1 MKSVLKWVG
10 AKHNIMASLK
20 HVLPKGGRLIE
31 PFGGSG
37 AVMMN
42 TNYPEYILADIN
54 SDLIDTYQ
62 SIFKSPEKVL
72 SELKRLYC
80 LGRSEDAYY
89 ELRSQFNNHD
99 SASDTQAALF
109 IYLNRFGHRG
119 LCRYNRKG
127 IFNVPWGYY
136 ANPYLPETELYAMAE
151 KMSSAT
157 LLCASFQ
164 TTLTDG
170 H

>member
-54 SDLIDTYQ
+54 SDLID
-62 SIFKSPEKVL
+62 SKRRL
-72 SELKRLYC
+72 STVWSRIQ
-80 LGRSEDAYY
+80 DPV
-89 ELRSQFNNHD
+89 
-99 SASDTQAALF
+99 T
-109 IYLNRFGHRG
+109 
-119 LCRYNRKG
+119 
-127 IFNVPWGYY
+127 
-136 ANPYLPETELYAMAE
+136 
-151 KMSSAT
+151 
-157 LLCASFQ
+157 
-164 TTLTDG
+164 
-170 H
+170 